1 MEEEGLGSAHENL
14 VHEYENRAFSSNHTR
29 SHKKRGF
36 HKLRNSISP
45 IKENTCHY
53 ALFFIFA
60 WDVLFFIYLNALC
73 RGDHPPPNGG
83 LPLCK
88 CFLLLSKDRTLSE
101 VFTIQLL
108 GRGAAVTNRCS
119 VMDNCDK
126 VPGNSYFGW
135 VQWAH
140 RISLTIKLLRRVT
153 IVAKMV
159 CNIV

>member
-1 MEEEGLGSAHENL
+1 MRIRKSLRVNRITDIAWRTGDNKAGCRWWKFSSVRVRQKVEEEGLGSAHENL
-14 VHEYENRAFSSNHTR
+14 VHEYENRAFSSSRTL
-29 SHKKRGF
+29 SHKKTGF

-60 WDVLFFIYLNALC
+60 WDVLFFIYFNALC

-101 VFTIQLL
+101 VFSTL
-108 GRGAAVTNRCS
+108 GEEQQSPIDA
-119 VMDNCDK
+119 
-126 VPGNSYFGW
+126 
-135 VQWAH
+135 
-140 RISLTIKLLRRVT
+140 L
-153 IVAKMV
+153 
-159 CNIV
+159 